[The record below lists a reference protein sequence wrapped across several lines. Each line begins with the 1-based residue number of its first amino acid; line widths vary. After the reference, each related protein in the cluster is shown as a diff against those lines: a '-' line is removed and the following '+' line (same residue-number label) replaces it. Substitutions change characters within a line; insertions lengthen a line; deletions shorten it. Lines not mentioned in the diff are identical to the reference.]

1 MRRNA
6 GALVLVAALGGC
18 MTPHRDGPIMAGP
31 GCPGQYG
38 VVAPPPSVPG
48 VQAGWGQ
55 PLAMAQPYAM
65 RPPGSDYQAYQM
77 MSRSVPMDLV
87 RTSGQSSSASN
98 NSGIVQADFRIP
110 FGGCG
115 PGGCMPSGP
124 IIPGQI
130 SPPGVP
136 CGPGCGQGVQA
147 PNAMMLPGGT
157 PMMPPAGF
165 TPPPNAVAAVGAAGA
180 AGGLPGGAIPAGS
193 APLFPIKRTQVR
205 FVRPSG
211 MKVAW
216 QVSGADGRPSYS
228 PTVLETPGRYNFL
241 QAAIYRLKLSNIE
254 GRPGLEVYP
263 TVEVVPANPK
273 TDAFLAHSAVPV
285 EFTNEDFD
293 QIAAGNYVVK
303 VIYLP
308 DPQFQEVAA
317 TGIEEIT
324 STRLPPGVDPITEAL
339 RRGCILLVIRMG
351 NMDQEAPN
359 TPPIDAPA
367 GGGAGGGINLGV
379 IGGGPMGAGG
389 LGADGSGIMP
399 PGSCPV
405 PPSLPGPV
413 SNGRPP
419 ASLPVQQTTARVP
432 TAPPAL
438 PTPPVSAPAALAT
451 QGNAVNR

>member
-1 MRRNA
+1 MKRNA
-6 GALVLVAALGGC
+6 GALVLVAALSGC
-18 MTPHRDGPIMAGP
+18 MVPQREGPIMAGA

-38 VVAPPPSVPG
+38 VVMPPPVVPG

-65 RPPGSDYQAYQM
+65 RPPMNDYQAYQM

-87 RTSGQSSSASN
+87 RTSGSSSST
-98 NSGIVQADFRIP
+98 SSDSSIVQAQFRLP
-110 FGGCG
+110 VGGCG
-115 PGGCMPSGP
+115 PGGCMPSAP
-124 IIPGQI
+124 LIPGMI

-136 CGPGCGQGVQA
+136 CGPGVPA
-147 PNAMMLPGGT
+147 PNAMMLPGGN
-157 PMMPPAGF
+157 PVMPPPGF
-165 TPPPNAVAAVGAAGA
+165 TPPANAVAAVG
-180 AGGLPGGAIPAGS
+180 GGAMPAGT
-193 APLFPIKRTQVR
+193 APTFPIKRTQVR

-216 QVSGADGRPSYS
+216 LTGGAEGRPSYS

-254 GRPGLEVYP
+254 GRPGLEIYP
-263 TVEVVPANPK
+263 TLEVVPANPK

-359 TPPIDAPA
+359 TPPIDAP
-367 GGGAGGGINLGV
+367 GGSGAGGGINLGV
-379 IGGGPMGAGG
+379 IGGGGPMGPSG
-389 LGADGSGIMP
+389 LGPTGPAGMP
-399 PGSCPV
+399 PGACPV
-405 PPSLPGPV
+405 PGPVPGPLSSSKAPERGPMLQTSARV
-413 SNGRPP
+413 PVTVPTAVATPP
-419 ASLPVQQTTARVP
+419 AST
-432 TAPPAL
+432 
-438 PTPPVSAPAALAT
+438 PAALAT
-451 QGNAVNR
+451 QYNAANR